1 MSINPAIPVGI
12 CLISCALLPTFKM
25 DKLLMC
31 VSKGCLQSKCP
42 CLQHLA
48 GLEWG
53 RPDLPRWQP
62 LALIASPHWPP
73 PPPPPQLGIS
83 LDISLS
89 GQGHPAPLRARPA
102 PRCSADRP
110 GPPQSLSARPRHQPR
125 HRSEDIKR
133 SPRSTVGCQ
142 RQGRREAVNRS

>member
-1 MSINPAIPVGI
+1 MFSA
-12 CLISCALLPTFKM
+12 T
-25 DKLLMC
+25 
-31 VSKGCLQSKCP
+31 LQIAGVCFFRTRVCPQSDCP

-62 LALIASPHWPP
+62 LALIASPHWPAP
-73 PPPPPQLGIS
+73 PPLVSPARHLLIS
-83 LDISLS
+83 VY
-89 GQGHPAPLRARPA
+89 PALATQPHSVPARHRAALPIG
-102 PRCSADRP
+102 PV
-110 GPPQSLSARPRHQPR
+110 PPQSLSARPRHQPR

-142 RQGRREAVNRS
+142 RQGRREAVNRSRHVRYISLGRQ

>member
-1 MSINPAIPVGI
+1 MFSATLKIAGV
-12 CLISCALLPTFKM
+12 CFFRTR
-25 DKLLMC
+25 
-31 VSKGCLQSKCP
+31 GCLQSDCP
-42 CLQHLA
+42 CLHCSILL

-73 PPPPPQLGIS
+73 PTPPPSSAS

-89 GQGHPAPLRARPA
+89 GATQPHSVPARHRAALPIG
-102 PRCSADRP
+102 PV
-110 GPPQSLSARPRHQPR
+110 PPQSLSARPRHQPR

-142 RQGRREAVNRS
+142 RQGRREAVNRSRGVKYISLGRQ

>member
-1 MSINPAIPVGI
+1 MII
-12 CLISCALLPTFKM
+12 CNVHIC
-25 DKLLMC
+25 C
-31 VSKGCLQSKCP
+31 VFSNIANCGCFFRTRGCFQSNCP

-110 GPPQSLSARPRHQPR
+110 GPPSVTLGETAAPASAP
-125 HRSEDIKR
+125 I
-133 SPRSTVGCQ
+133 
-142 RQGRREAVNRS
+142 RRYQTIPAIHSWMSAAGQAGGS

>member
-1 MSINPAIPVGI
+1 MII
-12 CLISCALLPTFKM
+12 CNVHIC
-25 DKLLMC
+25 C
-31 VSKGCLQSKCP
+31 VFSNIANCGCFFRTRGCFQSNCP

-142 RQGRREAVNRS
+142 RQGRREAVNRSRYLSLGR